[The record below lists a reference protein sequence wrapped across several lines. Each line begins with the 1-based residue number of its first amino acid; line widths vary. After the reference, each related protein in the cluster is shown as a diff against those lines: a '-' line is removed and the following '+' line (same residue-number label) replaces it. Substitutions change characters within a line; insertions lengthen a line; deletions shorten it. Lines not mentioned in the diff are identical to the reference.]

1 MREFLQALPALLG
14 VLFGA
19 AATYLSTTAT
29 ERSRWQRSQSVRW
42 DERRIAAYTDYAH
55 TLKHLISVVVRIAA
69 FNGVHPD
76 DDRLDPA
83 EGLPLLA
90 AVGEERTVKWEAVLL
105 LGSPEVISSARTWHQ
120 NAGELQVLAL
130 GNAGDGEWITAI
142 EATSQARRG
151 FYEAVRRELGI
162 PMSGS
167 TDVFEW
173 QMTKYLQSTA
183 TAAAP
188 AAIPAPATPAPPAAA
203 DPDPR

>member
-1 MREFLQALPALLG
+1 MRPFLQALPALLG

-29 ERSRWQRSQSVRW
+29 ERSRWRRTQSVRW

-55 TLKHLISVVVRIAA
+55 TVKRLITVVVRIAA
-69 FNGVHPD
+69 ANDVFPD

-90 AVGEERTVKWEAVLL
+90 AMSEERTVKWEAVLL
-105 LGSPEVISSARTWHQ
+105 LGSPEVIKAARRWHQ
-120 NAGELQVLAL
+120 GVQELQVLAL
-130 GNAGDGEWITAI
+130 KQPGAGTWIETI
-142 EATSQARRG
+142 EATSQARRR

-162 PMSGS
+162 PISGS

-173 QMTKYLQSTA
+173 QMTKHLEVA
-183 TAAAP
+183 M
-188 AAIPAPATPAPPAAA
+188 APPRALPGSA
-203 DPDPR
+203 DPD

>member
-1 MREFLQALPALLG
+1 MRPFLQALPALLG

-29 ERSRWQRSQSVRW
+29 ERSRWRRTQSVRW

-55 TLKHLISVVVRIAA
+55 TVKRLITVIVRIAA
-69 FNGVHPD
+69 ANDVFPD

-90 AVGEERTVKWEAVLL
+90 AVSEERTVKWEAILL
-105 LGSPEVISSARTWHQ
+105 LGSPDVIKAARTWHQ
-120 NAGELQVLAL
+120 GVQDLQNLAL
-130 GNAGDGEWITAI
+130 KQAGAATWIDTI

-162 PMSGS
+162 PIPGP

-173 QMTKYLQSTA
+173 QMTKHLEVA
-183 TAAAP
+183 MA
-188 AAIPAPATPAPPAAA
+188 PAPALPTSA
-203 DPDPR
+203 DPD